1 MTERARV
8 VLQDLKRAIEKHSDK
23 LQSEE
28 FRVSWFAITGLLR
41 AVGHVLGKVDAESSP
56 ILKRA
61 IDEKWRA
68 LVASKPEPAIFWHF
82 IELERNRFLKN
93 YEHGISRTLSV
104 PGPALDGKPTVIV
117 VDCANSRGG
126 AFSPGATLE
135 SKIADGPFAGRRER
149 EVAWDAYDWWKCY
162 LDEVDAL
169 ARTYAA

>member
-1 MTERARV
+1 MTELARV
-8 VLQDLKRAIEKHSDK
+8 VLQDLKRAIEKHSDM

-41 AVGHVLGKVDAESSP
+41 AVGHVLVKVDAETSP
-56 ILKRA
+56 SLKRA
-61 IDEKWRA
+61 VEEKWRDM
-68 LVASKPEPAIFWHF
+68 VRSKPEPAIFWHF
-82 IELERNRFLKN
+82 IEFERNRFLKN
-93 YEHGISRTLSV
+93 YEHGISRTLTV
-104 PGPALDGKPTVIV
+104 PGPDLHGKPTIIV

-149 EVAWDAYDWWKCY
+149 EIAWKAYDWWKEY

-169 ARTYAA
+169 AGTYAY